1 MGNYR
6 HDAIL
11 AVVGTVAL
19 LPVAMLPI
27 LAHVVR
33 RFGALRGW
41 PMITAVGLLGSAVTL
56 AAFTVFPMPDL
67 GSLHCDATRAMYAWQ
82 TQPFASIS
90 QMSDARRAL
99 GFPDFLW
106 SPPSLQV
113 LLNVGLFVPF
123 GFFLH
128 QVTRWNWLGVTF
140 ASLVVSSLIEITQG
154 TAVFGLYACPYRV
167 LDVDDVIVNT
177 IGGVVGVLLSYG
189 VIRAFHWTTP
199 PRDPDLRAPSFARRA
214 TAAALDVALVL
225 VLDFVIIAGDTIF
238 TALTDGRATTL
249 NTLGTSL
256 PDRASD
262 VIAVVALVVL
272 APLMRR
278 DRATP
283 GQVVV
288 NIAPARSIASAD
300 PARAWQALVRALV
313 RWAPIVIF
321 QMWGVLAMAAVEVVS
336 MVVRADGR
344 TLSAFAARTLT
355 RTKPAM
361 RARVVSEPTAVEELA
376 P

>member
-11 AVVGTVAL
+11 AVAGTVAL

-41 PMITAVGLLGSAVTL
+41 PMIAAVGLLGSAVSL

-67 GSLHCDATRAMYAWQ
+67 GSLNCDATRAMYAWQ
-82 TQPFASIS
+82 THPFASIS
-90 QMSDARRAL
+90 QMSVAWHAV

-106 SPPSLQV
+106 SAPSLQV

-128 QVTRWNWLGVTF
+128 QVTRWPLVGVTF
-140 ASLVVSSLIEITQG
+140 AALVVSSLIEITQG
-154 TAVFGLYACPYRV
+154 TADFGLYACPYRV

-177 IGGVVGVLLSYG
+177 FGGLVGVLLSYG

-199 PRDPDLRAPSFARRA
+199 RRDPDLRVPTVARRA
-214 TAAALDVALVL
+214 TAAVLDLALVL
-225 VLDFVIIAGDTIF
+225 VLDFVIIAADTIY

-249 NTLGTSL
+249 DTLGTSL

-262 VIAVVALVVL
+262 VIAVVALMVL
-272 APLMRR
+272 APLMRS
-278 DRATP
+278 DHATV

-288 NIAPARSIASAD
+288 NIAPARSVASAE
-300 PARAWQALVRALV
+300 PARAWQALARALV

-321 QMWGVLAMAAVEVVS
+321 QVWGVIAVAIVEVVT
-336 MVVRADGR
+336 MAVRADGR
-344 TLSAFAARTLT
+344 TLSAVAAGTVT

-361 RARVVSEPTAVEELA
+361 RAGVTGEPTAVEALA